1 MLCRNNRE
9 NFGRCLWFKVI
20 PSFDD
25 YDFDSDYELSWLNSS
40 FTLERRP
47 SVPDFYSAATNME
60 DQRDEVV
67 QVIFP
72 LSIFI

>member
-1 MLCRNNRE
+1 MTLTMNSV
-9 NFGRCLWFKVI
+9 GSI
-20 PSFDD
+20 SA
-25 YDFDSDYELSWLNSS
+25 SLSIVVGLAA
-40 FTLERRP
+40 R